1 MTVAR
6 RYEGRLTSLN
16 LLMALSLQNI
26 SKMWSAL
33 FFAVNITRD
42 IETFVQISVYEIKPK
57 LMKSERILYI
67 IKSTK
72 KAYHILEIQS

>member
-6 RYEGRLTSLN
+6 RYESRLTSLN

-42 IETFVQISVYEIKPK
+42 IENFFQISVYEIKPK

>member
-6 RYEGRLTSLN
+6 RYESRLTSLN

-33 FFAVNITRD
+33 FCAVNITED
-42 IETFVQISVYEIKPK
+42 IENFFQISVYEIKPK